1 MSKVYEQRKINRK
14 RGGDV
19 GIFLILLI
27 FGAFMALPF
36 IYAILQSFK
45 PLDEIFIFPPKFFVV
60 NPTTENYTQLIRL
73 ASNSW
78 VPFLRYLFNSV
89 MVSIVATV
97 GHVLLASMAAFP
109 LAKLHFPGDKIVFS
123 IIVTSL
129 LFTADVLALP
139 SYLVMAKLHLI
150 DTYMA
155 LIFPAFGSSLGL
167 FLMRQF
173 MVGLPDSL
181 IEASKVDGAKTIVIY
196 WRIIMP
202 NIKPAWLT
210 CVIFAVQSI
219 WNNGG
224 TQFLYDEAL
233 KTLPTMLSQ
242 ISAGGIARVG
252 VGAAASVV
260 LMIPPILVFVFSQS
274 QVLETMSHSGMKE

>member
-97 GHVLLASMAAFP
+97 GHVLLASGRRSRWLAAF
-109 LAKLHFPGDKIVFS
+109 G
-123 IIVTSL
+123 
-129 LFTADVLALP
+129 
-139 SYLVMAKLHLI
+139 
-150 DTYMA
+150 
-155 LIFPAFGSSLGL
+155 
-167 FLMRQF
+167 R
-173 MVGLPDSL
+173 
-181 IEASKVDGAKTIVIY
+181 
-196 WRIIMP
+196 
-202 NIKPAWLT
+202 
-210 CVIFAVQSI
+210 
-219 WNNGG
+219 
-224 TQFLYDEAL
+224 
-233 KTLPTMLSQ
+233 
-242 ISAGGIARVG
+242 
-252 VGAAASVV
+252 
-260 LMIPPILVFVFSQS
+260 
-274 QVLETMSHSGMKE
+274 